1 MQIGECDP
9 RCIAPTNKLPSLTPE
24 QAQAHTWIPDSITWA
39 SIKEHSVSS
48 PVKIVIIGYPD
59 SNSQEIL
66 SSGQVSIQTSCD
78 SFKKIVDSRPDNAEA
93 HRNLGHAMAERGDLQ
108 HASKHLELA
117 VRFSYEKDPLA
128 MYLLGRV
135 YADLGKFKR
144 AVEIDLKAIFIAN
157 QMNNQV
163 LADAIRGHLHQL
175 SQYQ

>member
-1 MQIGECDP
+1 
-9 RCIAPTNKLPSLTPE
+9 
-24 QAQAHTWIPDSITWA
+24 
-39 SIKEHSVSS
+39 
-48 PVKIVIIGYPD
+48 
-59 SNSQEIL
+59 
-66 SSGQVSIQTSCD
+66 
-78 SFKKIVDSRPDNAEA
+78 
-93 HRNLGHAMAERGDLQ
+93 MAERGDLQ